1 MVGVLW
7 GRKTIVPNTACPHP
21 PQAIKRASRCLDI
34 ITTGSIRSC
43 TIALQKEAKIQHE
56 ESYNEMSC
64 DLNQWQSKWL
74 KVDGEWD
81 AAPGIGS
88 TPFPSPKPSITPIE
102 EALRGVIDS
111 TMSCTDVVS
120 LLTQHGCTDLTSS
133 LDKTLFPDYPIAHGG
148 LGDVFRAKLIDGS
161 PIAIKTIRAYG
172 ISGSPAGKYQKRAAK
187 ELYTWSKCKHPNVVS
202 LMGLAVF
209 RNTLA
214 MISLWEGN
222 GNLLQYLSTHG
233 SADRCRLSTSIC
245 AGLAYLHENQIIHG
259 DLKGANVLIAEDGT
273 PKLTDFGN
281 AQLVEGTLQ
290 FTQTSTG
297 PKYSPRWT
305 APEILKGK
313 SAHTLAGD
321 IYALGMT
328 ILVPSHKS
336 AYCSPHLDNILQEA
350 FTGKVPFANKS
361 DPALYH
367 TCWDEQTDTPTP
379 TRHHPRDEHT
389 WKRPMG
395 YPAELLVFQSQA
407 SSQCEMGVGLHEA
420 NNPRQPQGNRR

>member
-1 MVGVLW
+1 MCILPLHV
-7 GRKTIVPNTACPHP
+7 K
-21 PQAIKRASRCLDI
+21 
-34 ITTGSIRSC
+34 
-43 TIALQKEAKIQHE
+43 
-56 ESYNEMSC
+56 
-64 DLNQWQSKWL
+64 
-74 KVDGEWD
+74 
-81 AAPGIGS
+81 IGS
-88 TPFPSPKPSITPIE
+88 TPVPSPKPSISPIE

-111 TMSCTDVVS
+111 AMSCTDVAM
-120 LLTQHGCTDLTSS
+120 
-133 LDKTLFPDYPIAHGG
+133 F
-148 LGDVFRAKLIDGS
+148 FRAKLIDGS

-222 GNLLQYLSTHG
+222 GNLLQYLSTHP
-233 SADRCRLSTSIC
+233 STDRCRLSTSIC
-245 AGLAYLHENQIIHG
+245 AGLAYLHENQIVHG
-259 DLKGANVLIAEDGT
+259 DLKGANVLISEDGT

-297 PKYSPRWT
+297 PSYSPRWT

-328 ILVPSHKS
+328 IL
-336 AYCSPHLDNILQEA
+336 EA
-350 FTGKVPFANKS
+350 FTGMVPFANKS
-361 DPALYH
+361 DQALYIQVGVKRQTPQRPQDIIPETSIH
-367 TCWDEQTDTPTP
+367 GNVLWAILLSCWSFNPKRRPSAKWVWDSMKLITPDNLKEIEDEPEE
-379 TRHHPRDEHT
+379 DE
-389 WKRPMG
+389 
-395 YPAELLVFQSQA
+395 
-407 SSQCEMGVGLHEA
+407 
-420 NNPRQPQGNRR
+420 